1 MINLVKV
8 YIKLDKQMYKVLE
21 QIEKHLQ
28 SLVTY
33 FDNIEIEI
41 DEEERENQ
49 TPPKQVK
56 RHIPP

>member
-1 MINLVKV
+1 
-8 YIKLDKQMYKVLE
+8 MYKALE

-49 TPPKQVK
+49 KSPKQVK
-56 RHIPP
+56 RHIPT

>member
-1 MINLVKV
+1 MIAMVKV
-8 YIKLDKQMYKVLE
+8 YIKLDKQMYETLAK
-21 QIEKHLQ
+21 IEKHLQ

-41 DEEERENQ
+41 DEEERENKS
-49 TPPKQVK
+49 PKQVK

>member
-1 MINLVKV
+1 MVKV

-49 TPPKQVK
+49 SPKQVK